1 MLVRRGNRVAT
12 FALLATVALITILP
26 IASVL
31 MLSFHESNAQVRGF
45 DLPDRPHFET
55 YRNAWTTAR
64 FSTFMWNSVQIS
76 VLVVV
81 SSVVISVLSGYAF
94 GTMRFRGSN
103 ALFNVLLFGMIV
115 PYEAVVVPLY
125 HDLKWANLVNTHW
138 SVVLPLL
145 GTNVAFGTY
154 WMRAY
159 FRTVPPAL
167 IEAAAID
174 GAGSFRTLWKV
185 LLPGGRPA
193 VLTLTV
199 LVFMWSWN
207 EFLLPLIMLSSDDL
221 RTAPLGLPYF
231 STRYSTDRVGLAAAA
246 VMVAL
251 PIVVVFVALQRS
263 FVNGITAGAVKE

>member
-1 MLVRRGNRVAT
+1 MLVSRSDRITTCVVLGVA
-12 FALLATVALITILP
+12 ALLTTLP
-26 IASVL
+26 ILGIVL
-31 MLSFHESNAQVRGF
+31 LSLHETNEQVAGF
-45 DLPDRPHFET
+45 ELPDRPHFET
-55 YRNAWTTAR
+55 YKTAWTTAR
-64 FSTFMWNSVQIS
+64 FSTFMWNSAKIS
-76 VLVVV
+76 LIVVV
-81 SSVVISVLSGYAF
+81 LTVVISVLSGYAF
-94 GTMRFRGSN
+94 GTMRFRGAN

-115 PYEAVVVPLY
+115 PYEALVVPLY
-125 HDLKWANLVNTHW
+125 HDLKWANLVNTQW
-138 SVVLPLL
+138 SVILPLL
-145 GTNVAFGTY
+145 GTNVAFGSY

-159 FRTVPPAL
+159 FRTVPKSL

-263 FVNGITAGAVKE
+263 FVRGMTAGAVKE

>member
-1 MLVRRGNRVAT
+1 MLVKRSDKFITYGV
-12 FALLATVALITILP
+12 LGVVALITTLP
-26 IASVL
+26 ILGVVVL
-31 MLSFHESNAQVRGF
+31 SLHESEARVSGF
-45 DLPDRPHFET
+45 ELPDRPHFET
-55 YRNAWTTAR
+55 YKQAWTTAR
-64 FSTFMWNSVQIS
+64 FSTFMWNSVKIS
-76 VLVVV
+76 TIVVIAT
-81 SSVVISVLSGYAF
+81 VVISTLSGYAF
-94 GTMRFRGSN
+94 GTMRFKGAN
-103 ALFNVLLFGMIV
+103 VLFNILLFGMIV
-115 PYEAVVVPLY
+115 PYEALVVPLY
-125 HDLKWANLVNTHW
+125 HDLKWAHLVNTQW
-138 SVVLPLL
+138 SVILPLL

-159 FRTVPPAL
+159 FRTVPASL
-167 IEAAAID
+167 IEAAALD

-207 EFLLPLIMLSSDDL
+207 EFLLPLIMLSSDAQ

-231 STRYSTDRVGLAAAA
+231 SSRYNTDRVGLAAAA

-263 FVNGITAGAVKE
+263 FVRGMTAGAVKE

>member
-1 MLVRRGNRVAT
+1 MLIKRSDRIFT
-12 FALLATVALITILP
+12 FAVLSVVALVTIMP
-26 IASVL
+26 IVGVVVL
-31 MLSFHESNAQVRGF
+31 SLHESNAQVAGF
-45 DLPDRPHFET
+45 ELPDRPHFET
-55 YRNAWTTAR
+55 YRQAWTTAR
-64 FSTFMWNSVQIS
+64 FSTFMWNSAKIS
-76 VLVVV
+76 ALVVV
-81 SSVVISVLSGYAF
+81 STIVISVLSGYAF

-103 ALFNVLLFGMIV
+103 VLFGILLFGMIV

-125 HDLKWANLVNTHW
+125 HDLKWAHLVNTQW

-159 FRTVPPAL
+159 FRTVPTSL
-167 IEAAAID
+167 IEAAALD

-207 EFLLPLIMLSSDDL
+207 EFLLPLIMLSSDAQ

-263 FVNGITAGAVKE
+263 FVRGMTAGAIKE

>member
-1 MLVRRGNRVAT
+1 MLVSQSDRIST
-12 FALLATVALITILP
+12 FAVLSAVALVTTLP
-26 IASVL
+26 ILGVVVL
-31 MLSFHESNAQVRGF
+31 SLHESNAQVAGF
-45 DLPDRPHFET
+45 ELPDRPHFET
-55 YRNAWTTAR
+55 YRQAWTTAR
-64 FSTFMWNSVQIS
+64 FSTFMWNSARIS

-81 SSVVISVLSGYAF
+81 STVVISVLSGYAF

-103 ALFNVLLFGMIV
+103 ALFNILLFGMIV

-125 HDLKWANLVNTHW
+125 HDLKWAHLVNTQW

-145 GTNVAFGTY
+145 GTNVAFGSY

-159 FRTVPPAL
+159 FRTAPASL
-167 IEAAAID
+167 IEAAALD

-207 EFLLPLIMLSSDDL
+207 EFLLPLIMLSSDAQ

-263 FVNGITAGAVKE
+263 FVRGMTAGALKE

>member
-1 MLVRRGNRVAT
+1 MLVRRGDRVAT
-12 FALLATVALITILP
+12 FGVLSSVGLITIMP
-26 IASVL
+26 IVGVVVL
-31 MLSFHESNAQVRGF
+31 SLHEREAQVRGF
-45 DLPDRPHFET
+45 ELPDRPHFET
-55 YRNAWTTAR
+55 YQSAWTTAR

-76 VLVVV
+76 AVVV
-81 SSVVISVLSGYAF
+81 VATVVISVLSGYAF

-125 HDLKWANLVNTHW
+125 HDLKWANLVNTQW
-138 SVVLPLL
+138 SVILPLL

-159 FRTVPPAL
+159 FRSVPPAL

-231 STRYSTDRVGLAAAA
+231 NTRYSTDRVGLAAAA

-251 PIVVVFVALQRS
+251 PIVVVFIALQRT
-263 FVNGITAGAVKE
+263 FIRGMTAGAIKE

>member
-1 MLVRRGNRVAT
+1 MLVRRRDKVVTFGVLSVA
-12 FALLATVALITILP
+12 AIMTILP
-26 IASVL
+26 IISIVV
-31 MLSFHESNAQVRGF
+31 LSFHESNAQVRGF
-45 DLPDRPHFET
+45 ELPDRLHFET
-55 YRNAWTTAR
+55 YRDAWTTAR
-64 FSTFMWNSVQIS
+64 FSTFMWNSAKIS
-76 VLVVV
+76 AVVV
-81 SSVVISVLSGYAF
+81 VASVVISVLSGYAF
-94 GTMRFRGSN
+94 GTMRFRGAD

-115 PYEAVVVPLY
+115 PYEAIVVPLY
-125 HDLKWANLVNTHW
+125 HDLKWANLVNTPW
-138 SVVLPLL
+138 SVVLPLI

-159 FRTVPPAL
+159 FRTVPPSL

-174 GAGSFRTLWKV
+174 GASSFRTLWKV
-185 LLPGGRPA
+185 LLPSGRPA

-207 EFLLPLIMLSSDDL
+207 EFLLPLIMLSSDEL

-263 FVNGITAGAVKE
+263 FVNGMTAGAVKE